1 MSYSVLTVTI
11 QYEHDVV
18 LARQRARQIAA
29 LLGFDNQ
36 DQTRLA
42 TAVSELARNA
52 FAYAGAGR
60 VEFQIEGRTVPQ
72 LFLVRIS
79 DRGPGIANLKTILDG
94 RYRSQTGMGLG
105 LIGARR
111 LVDQCDIQSEPGKGT
126 VILLKKILPRHST
139 LIGHESLQR
148 LVGSLTQQRPQG
160 AMQEVQQQNQE
171 LVRALAELRER
182 QEELANTNREL
193 EDTNRGVVALYA
205 ELDEKASHLR
215 RADEMKS
222 RFLSNMSHEFR
233 TPLNSILALS
243 GLLLERA
250 DGELTA
256 EQEKQVG
263 FIRTGAEA
271 LLELV
276 NDLLDLAKIEAGKI
290 EVQPVEFE
298 ISNLFSALRGMLR
311 PLLISQTVQLVFDD
325 PAGIPAV
332 YGDEGKLSQI
342 LRNFISNALKFTE
355 RGLIRVTA
363 IFNQTDQTVTFAVT
377 DTGPGI
383 PKEDQSRI
391 FEEFIQ
397 LDNPAQ
403 RNIKGTGL
411 GLPLCRKLATL
422 LEGRIDLV
430 SALGIGS
437 TFSVTLPIH
446 YTSTPSVITESRNDS
461 VQPED
466 TRAPVLV
473 LEDVDATR
481 LVYEN
486 FLRESPFRLVGV
498 ASLREARSAMRQLR
512 PCAIILDILLRGEDT
527 WSWLAELK
535 SNDET
540 REIPVIVITSVE
552 DERKGLTMG
561 ADAYC
566 VKPVGRERFLSVLE
580 SVMEDGH
587 SPSERLTLEAE
598 LNEHA
603 ETIPMR
609 ILVIDDE
616 PAARYVIKRLL
627 KDQPCVF
634 DEAENG
640 ADGLRLIRK
649 TLPDLVFLDLQ
660 MPDLSGYQVLQ
671 QIKADPVTRET
682 PIAIVTSALISEQ
695 ERLELQPQT
704 CAIINKSDLSLE
716 GIGHLLGAVMSQHGS
731 PVPY

>member
-1 MSYSVLTVTI
+1 LSYSILTVTI

-29 LLGFDNQ
+29 LVGFDNQ

-52 FAYAGAGR
+52 FAYAGAGK

-79 DRGPGIANLKTILDG
+79 DRGPGIANLKSILDG

-105 LIGARR
+105 IIGARR
-111 LVDQCDIQSEPGKGT
+111 LVDQCDVKSELGRGT
-126 VILLKKILPRHST
+126 IILLKKILPRHAA
-139 LIGHESLQR
+139 LITNDSLPG
-148 LVGSLTQQRPQG
+148 LVDSLTEQRPQG
-160 AMQEVQQQNQE
+160 ALQEVQQQNQE
-171 LVRALAELRER
+171 LVRALAELREH
-182 QEELANTNREL
+182 QDELANTNREL

-276 NDLLDLAKIEAGKI
+276 NDLLDLAKIEAGKV

-311 PLLISQTVQLVFDD
+311 PLLISRTVHLVFED
-325 PAGIPAV
+325 PSGIPAL

-355 RGLIRVTA
+355 RGVIRVSATLNEA
-363 IFNQTDQTVTFAVT
+363 DQTVTFAVA

-383 PKEDQSRI
+383 AKEDQPRI

-430 SALGIGS
+430 SALGTGS
-437 TFSVTLPIH
+437 AFSVTVPIH
-446 YTSTPSVITESRNDS
+446 YTSMLPLITESRQDL

-466 TRAPVLV
+466 ARAPVLV

-481 LVYEN
+481 LLYEN
-486 FLRESPFRLVGV
+486 FLRESPFRLVG
-498 ASLREARSAMRQLR
+498 ATSLREARAAMRQLR
-512 PCAIILDILLRGEDT
+512 PQAIILDILLRGEDT

-535 SNDET
+535 STNET
-540 REIPVIVITSVE
+540 RDIPVVVITSVE

-566 VKPVGRERFLSVLE
+566 VKPVGRERFLSVLHNVTRGGE
-580 SVMEDGH
+580 S
-587 SPSERLTLEAE
+587 SSERLP
-598 LNEHA
+598 
-603 ETIPMR
+603 ETAIKQETEQIALR
-609 ILVIDDE
+609 VVVIDDE

-627 KDQPCVF
+627 KGHPCVF

-640 ADGLRLIRK
+640 ADGVRLIRR

-660 MPDLSGYQVLQ
+660 MPDLSGYDVLK
-671 QIKADPVTRET
+671 QIKADPVTRAI

-704 CAIINKSDLSLE
+704 CAIINKSDLSLD
-716 GIGHLLGAVMSQHGS
+716 GIGHLLGAVLLQDGS
-731 PVPY
+731 PVTA